1 MVYPCCLCLG
11 NTMKILFI
19 SLGCDKNL
27 VDSEKMLGIL
37 SERGFSFTDQ
47 ETEAEIIII
56 NTCSFIS
63 DAKEESINTILEMA
77 RMKEEGVCKALIITG
92 CLSQRYR
99 EQIREELPEVDGM
112 LGIASW
118 DQIAEAVERV
128 LAGQKLEVFNSV
140 SENAEVSL
148 RTKAKRVLTTG
159 GHYAYLKIA
168 EGCNKHCSY
177 CAIPSIRGQYHSIPM
192 EHLLEEAKALSESGV
207 RELILV
213 AQETTLYGT
222 DLYGRKMLAVL
233 LQKLSEIPGIYWLR
247 VQYCYPEEIT
257 DDLIAV
263 LRDNPKVCHYLDI
276 PIQHCSDHILKSM
289 RRATTKAELLERIEK
304 LRADIPDI
312 ALRTTLIAGF
322 PGETDE
328 DHEECMEFINQVEF
342 SRLGVF
348 TYSPEEGTPA
358 AEMPEQIDEAA
369 KKQRMDELMELQQ
382 EICSDISEQLI
393 GTTMTAVVEGKLTGE
408 ACYVGRTYMDAP
420 GVDGYIF
427 IRTGEELL
435 TGDFVRVRVTG
446 AEEYDLIGELCDEFT
461 E

>member
-1 MVYPCCLCLG
+1 
-11 NTMKILFI
+11 
-19 SLGCDKNL
+19 
-27 VDSEKMLGIL
+27 MLGIL
-37 SERGFSFTDQ
+37 SERGFAFTDH

-118 DQIAEAVERV
+118 DQIAEVVEQV
-128 LAGQKLEVFNSV
+128 LAGQKPEVFNSI

-148 RTKAKRVLTTG
+148 RAKAKRILTTG

-177 CAIPSIRGQYHSIPM
+177 CAIPAIRGKYHSIPM
-192 EHLLEEAKALSESGV
+192 EHLLQEARMLSECGV

-222 DLYGRKMLAVL
+222 DLYGRKMLAEL
-233 LQKLSEIPGIYWLR
+233 LQKLSEIPGICWLR

-263 LRDNPKVCHYLDI
+263 IRDNPKVCHYLDI

-289 RRATTKAELLERIEK
+289 RRAATKAELLERIEK
-304 LRADIPDI
+304 LRANIPDI

-328 DHEECMEFINQVEF
+328 DHEECMEFIDHVEF

-348 TYSPEEGTPA
+348 TYSPEEGTSA
-358 AEMPEQIDEAA
+358 AEMPEQVEEAV
-369 KKQRMDELMELQQ
+369 KKQRMDELMELQW
-382 EICSDISEQLI
+382 EICADISEKLI

-435 TGDFVRVRVTG
+435 TGDFVRVHVTG